1 MSDFITQLRHEA
13 DELLKA
19 VDASPVGAMFDGTAS
34 KDLYIAFLQETF
46 HHTRPTSANLAHAGE
61 RLNKTGQSGWLA
73 DLLMEK
79 SKEEKGHEK
88 LALADLVTLG
98 LTEKE
103 VENAPESP
111 PVAAYNAYCRFI
123 AASPFPIAYLGPA
136 YVLETLAV
144 ERGPKA
150 ATGMNKTAKVADI
163 AKASV
168 YLGYGG
174 EDAGHVSR
182 LDDKL
187 DRIKNAAD
195 QNAILV
201 SAAATRLM
209 YTAMCENINEVARL
223 RRRAA

>member
-19 VDASPVGAMFDGTAS
+19 VDASPVGALFDGTAS
-34 KDLYIAFLQETF
+34 KDFYITFLQETY
-46 HHTRPTSANLAHAGE
+46 HHTKPTSANLALAGE
-61 RLNKTGQSGWLA
+61 RLNKTGKGGWLA
-73 DLLMEK
+73 DLMLEK

-98 LTEKE
+98 LSEREIET
-103 VENAPESP
+103 APQSSA
-111 PVAAYNAYCRFI
+111 VAAYNAYCRMI
-123 AASPFPIAYLGPA
+123 SDSPFPIAYLGPA

-144 ERGPKA
+144 ERGPRA
-150 ATGMNKTAKVADI
+150 ATGMNRTAKVQDI

-168 YLGYGG
+168 YLGYGE

-187 DRIKNAAD
+187 ERITDPAE

-209 YTAMCENINEVARL
+209 YTAMCENIPALARL
-223 RRRAA
+223 RRQAA